1 MQIQHH
7 SAVELGNRLEAGGF
21 VRRERAQQD
30 RREVLLALTAKG
42 ERVLAELALHHH
54 EQLRSAGPALVA
66 ALRRVM
72 HEDHETSEKH
82 RRSPREKRKSIHQ
95 E

>member
-1 MQIQHH
+1 
-7 SAVELGNRLEAGGF
+7 
-21 VRRERAQQD
+21 
-30 RREVLLALTAKG
+30 
-42 ERVLAELALHHH
+42 
-54 EQLRSAGPALVA
+54 VA

-72 HEDHETSEKH
+72 HGDNETSEKH